1 MSQRWRSNNELLKTI
16 KLAFPMIAGQMGQM
30 LMAVVDTLMV
40 GRLGVVSLAGAAFAN
55 SLTIVAIVFGA
66 GLLSSTGVL
75 ASQAHG
81 AGIAAAKPLILRSSI
96 WFSSLAG
103 LSSALALTAIQA
115 NLTIFG
121 QPAAVIA
128 QAKPFLLVISWSMLP
143 ALVFLSSKMFC
154 EALSRPLVPMIMMYA
169 GLILNVFLNWM
180 LIYGHLGAPRL
191 GLVGAAYA
199 TLVGRAVTMTGT
211 VWYCFYLC
219 GRNPLHG
226 RNPLGGWIWDPA
238 TLKSLLRLG
247 LPAGTQNLLEVSA
260 FTFATIMMGWLGA
273 TALAAH
279 QIVITC
285 AATSFMFPLGVS
297 QAVSVRVGQ
306 SIGAGCLTLVRT
318 IAFGGFGLS
327 AAAMSL
333 SAICFGMFGPDLASA
348 FSGDPRVVQLTSLLF
363 IVAAG
368 FQVADGIQITAAGAL
383 RGLADVRIPMLL
395 AAAAYWALGIPL
407 AYWLTFTLNL
417 GPIGIW
423 IGLAAGLFVA
433 ALLLSTRF
441 YLLTGSTQLN
451 FNRCSLGHLP
461 QL

>member
-1 MSQRWRSNNELLKTI
+1 MRSNYELLETV
-16 KLAFPMIAGQMGQM
+16 KLAFPIIAGQMGQM

-40 GRLGVVSLAGAAFAN
+40 GRLGVVPLAGAALAN
-55 SLTIVAIVFGA
+55 SLTVIAIVFGA

-75 ASQAHG
+75 VSQAHG
-81 AGIAAAKPLILRSSI
+81 AGISAVKPVILRSSI

-103 LSSALALTAIQA
+103 LCSALALTALQE

-121 QPAAVIA
+121 QPAGVIA

-169 GLILNVFLNWM
+169 GLVLNVFLNWM
-180 LIYGHLGAPRL
+180 LIYGNLGAPRF

-199 TLVGRAVTMTGT
+199 TLVGRTVTMTGT
-211 VWYCFYLC
+211 LWYCFYLC
-219 GRNPLHG
+219 GRARKLTGGNHLLG
-226 RNPLGGWIWDPA
+226 RSLWDSA
-238 TLKSLLRLG
+238 TLKTLLRLG
-247 LPAGTQNLLEVSA
+247 LPAGMQNLLGVSA
-260 FTFATIMMGWLGA
+260 FTFATLMMGWLGA

-306 SIGAGCLTLVRT
+306 SVGAGCLPLVRT

-327 AAAMSL
+327 AAAMSV
-333 SAICFGMFGPDLASA
+333 SAMSFGIFGHELAAA
-348 FSGDPRVVQLTSLLF
+348 FSGDSQVVQLTSLLF
-363 IVAAG
+363 MVAAG

-395 AAAAYWALGIPL
+395 AAAAYWVVGIPL
-407 AYWLTFTLNL
+407 ACFLTLTLNI

-423 IGLAAGLFVA
+423 IGLAAGLFLA

-441 YLLTGSTQLN
+441 YLLSGGTQLS
-451 FNRCSLGHLP
+451 RSSLGHLSQP
-461 QL
+461 